1 MDMRGFSNY
10 TKDSYYRKA
19 KDVIKYFDKPMEEGK
34 RFCQSLTEEV
44 RNYNLIE
51 AKTIKKYSE

>member
-34 RFCQSLTEEV
+34 RFCQSLIEEE
-44 RNYNLIE
+44 RNYN
-51 AKTIKKYSE
+51 